1 MIQEAVWKI
10 DRSKF
15 LMEFFRIYV
24 DYVLVPILVWAILIN
39 YLGIELI
46 GNTFFAVFLVFGILR
61 IIRLLLDPPGY
72 QKAMKCNKVGCPKN
86 GTHHSSVDMGVG
98 MLADV
103 WGCDEHYEEILR
115 SLGQ

>member
-1 MIQEAVWKI
+1 MIQEAEWKI

-15 LMEFFRIYV
+15 LMDLFRILF
-24 DYVLVPILVWAILIN
+24 DYGLLPFVVWTILSQS
-39 YLGIELI
+39 LGIELI

>member
-61 IIRLLLDPPGY
+61 IIRLLLNPPQY
-72 QKAMKCNKVGCPKN
+72 QKIVTPDLNDLKGEKRWISEGK
-86 GTHHSSVDMGVG
+86 T
-98 MLADV
+98 
-103 WGCDEHYEEILR
+103 
-115 SLGQ
+115 